1 MHRTTNAMYTVY
13 RNGMLQ
19 AECARLRR
27 YYDEQLA
34 VATAKLGELRSQHE
48 ARGDELERLL
58 ADRRR
63 AEQQS
68 RQLSQRKSQAKAIQ
82 RNKSR
87 WASHTLTLTLTLSHT
102 NAPAHAY
109 DEMKGKPSGLCHSFR
124 RCRFF
129 GRATNPLLHDL
140 SFTVA
145 RFALDCVRFASHGST
160 AG

>member
-1 MHRTTNAMYTVY
+1 MHRATNAMYTVY

-34 VATAKLGELRSQHE
+34 VATAKLGELRSQLE

-58 ADRRR
+58 TDRRR

-68 RQLSQRKSQAKAIQ
+68 RQLRQTHKQSKGNTTKRKPLGST
-82 RNKSR
+82 
-87 WASHTLTLTLTLSHT
+87 HTHT
-102 NAPAHAY
+102 DTHACTHARAHAC
-109 DEMKGKPSGLCHSFR
+109 DKLKGKPSWLCHSFR

-145 RFALDCVRFASHGST
+145 RFALNCVRFASHGST